1 MSKRGTSEDHVS
13 KEQYDHVGDNDD
25 GEDAAVFGQFRQ
37 ASTDEMA
44 KRVIKQPRSRLS
56 KMGSTLSDDGSNRPN
71 PFASIA
77 STNTTS
83 NLPPAN
89 IFTTSSGAASQPA
102 STKPNPFAAFSFP
115 VASAPTTSSAIISSA
130 PTTAPAKAASS
141 FSFTP
146 PAIFAQSATQAS
158 SPALS
163 SSITVKP
170 MGSSREEYERA
181 MEALNTAFVRKV
193 TKEVERNPIANLA
206 QVFGQYVDKRTK
218 VKARFNEGTGASAAK
233 MAKKDPLSTPSGGQP
248 TFGSISS
255 RSNNSSNGSIS
266 TSSPA
271 PSASSFSFTAPA
283 SKEGETAPKPAFSGF
298 NFGVKTD
305 STSAPT
311 ITTSVTTPT
320 TTTTT
325 SAPLFSSFGGF
336 GANAGATTAT
346 TTAGSSTFSF
356 GAPAT
361 SVTTTT
367 SAPFSF
373 NAAKPFSFNPP
384 TPTTPSTTPALGLN
398 ASSSAAAPT
407 SFAFQVPAQ
416 FAQGGAGN
424 AAAAGE
430 DDKMPDDTKS
440 NLVDNREG
448 EEGESTV
455 FEVRAKLYA
464 FEGSEHKD
472 LGVGQ
477 FRVNEV
483 ETTKKRRMIM
493 RNGTG
498 MLTLNSWVIQGMAA
512 KRDKNTVTVF
522 AIADGKPKRFALRVK
537 TEDSAKELEA
547 ALAAGQD
554 GDSEEK
560 KGGGEDK

>member
-25 GEDAAVFGQFRQ
+25 GEDAAVFAF
-37 ASTDEMA
+37 
-44 KRVIKQPRSRLS
+44 
-56 KMGSTLSDDGSNRPN
+56 
-71 PFASIA
+71 
-77 STNTTS
+77 TS
-83 NLPPAN
+83 
-89 IFTTSSGAASQPA
+89 
-102 STKPNPFAAFSFP
+102 
-115 VASAPTTSSAIISSA
+115 
-130 PTTAPAKAASS
+130 
-141 FSFTP
+141 

-255 RSNNSSNGSIS
+255 SSSNNSSNGSIS

-283 SKEGETAPKPAFSGF
+283 SKEGDTAPKPAFSGF

-311 ITTSVTTPT
+311 ITTSVTTPTTT

-361 SVTTTT
+361 SVATTT

-384 TPTTPSTTPALGLN
+384 TPTTPSTTSALGLN
-398 ASSSAAAPT
+398 ASSSAAAAPT

-498 MLTLNSWVIQGMAA
+498 MLTLNSWIIQGMAA
-512 KRDKNTVTVF
+512 KRDKSTVTVF